1 MKVLD
6 YETFMANQ
14 AVVEALKKTGRVARD
29 GGLGVLAG
37 GISGAMWGVP
47 FAAVDAVQ
55 NDDVGAGYLNTVG
68 SVAVGAG
75 TGAAIGSTI
84 DQFRGKGRTSLRPY
98 GTGIGSLT
106 GIVGS
111 AISAFKSGNPTEADA
126 QIIKEVAEDEGVSP
140 LALLAMGGV
149 AGLGIAAGEAYVD
162 GSFDK
167 VQSAAHGS
175 YDEPAVAI
183 VDIVPV
189 KEAKARA
196 QSRKRSART

>member
-1 MKVLD
+1 
-6 YETFMANQ
+6 MANQ
-14 AVVEALKKTGRVARD
+14 AVVEALRKTGRVGRD
-29 GGLGVLAG
+29 GGLGLLAG
-37 GISGAMWGVP
+37 GVSGAMWGVP

-55 NDDVGAGYLNTVG
+55 GDDVGGGYLDTVG
-68 SVAVGAG
+68 TVAVGAG
-75 TGAAIGSTI
+75 TGAVIGSTI

-98 GTGIGSLT
+98 GTGVGALT

-111 AISAFKSGNPTEADA
+111 AIAAFKSGEATEADA
-126 QIIKEVAEDEGVSP
+126 QIIKDVAEDEGISP
-140 LALLAMGGV
+140 VALLAMGGV

-162 GSFDK
+162 GDFDK
-167 VQSAAHGS
+167 VQSAVHGAYS
-175 YDEPAVAI
+175 EPAVAI